1 MDANVH
7 PIGYSADDH
16 SEWNAKPSDAD
27 VAAALST
34 MLSWIGENPDRD
46 GLRETPV
53 RMRDLDRDPLADG
66 SKPSDVKARVRDF
79 ALLESLPIGLLVVGP
94 GARIV
99 FLNEYVEQMLGYA
112 RDELLGQPVE
122 TLVPEQLRIQHAD
135 LRRVFAAA
143 PRERPMGTGRDLLAR
158 RRDGSEIPV
167 EIGLKPIRSEGR
179 DFVLAIMVDIRERKR
194 TEERQRLLVGEL
206 NHRIQNLFAVIHSV
220 ALHSLGGNRSLV
232 EAREVFIDRLQ
243 SLGRA
248 YTMMSEQ
255 EWRGAPL
262 RQILAAETSAFADR
276 VSVDGID
283 LMVRQK
289 AAQSFAL
296 ILHELTT
303 NAVKYGALSVPAG
316 RVNVSWSVDRESH
329 PGQFVLCWEETGGP
343 AVVPP
348 TRTGYGRKIIENTM
362 RRIGKHQIEYAPSGL
377 KFRIEAPIEKIGHA
391 P

>member
-1 MDANVH
+1 MSERSSLRSVKYVI
-7 PIGYSADDH
+7 PKGPPADG
-16 SEWNAKPSDAD
+16 AKPSD
-27 VAAALST
+27 V
-34 MLSWIGENPDRD
+34 
-46 GLRETPV
+46 ETPFW
-53 RMRDLDRDPLADG
+53 G
-66 SKPSDVKARVRDF
+66 F
-79 ALLESLPIGLLVVGP
+79 ALLKSLPIGLLVVDP
-94 GARIV
+94 AARIV
-99 FLNEYVEQMLGYA
+99 FLNQYVERTLGYG
-112 RDELLGQPVE
+112 RDELLGQSAD
-122 TLVPEQLRIQHAD
+122 TLVPERLRIQHMD
-135 LRRVFAAA
+135 LRQLARV
-143 PRERPMGTGRDLLAR
+143 PRERPIGTGLDLLAR

-179 DFVLAIMVDIRERKR
+179 DFVLAVMVDIRERKR
-194 TEERQRLLVGEL
+194 IEERQRLLIGEL

-232 EAREVFIDRLQ
+232 DAREVFIDRLQ

-316 RVNVSWSVDRESH
+316 RVDVSWSVDRESH
-329 PGQFVLCWEETGGP
+329 PDQFVLCWEETGGP